1 LRGSRLVSCFCLSFF
16 NCVVVV
22 YLRDVLWRKRERE
35 RERERE
41 RITAFLLGV
50 GFGGSRAACVS
61 YSFARVGARR
71 RFPRGV
77 RLVAL
82 VGDCGMTA
90 VGLSLNT
97 EQSLMIDYESREIG
111 QGVLT

>member
-1 LRGSRLVSCFCLSFF
+1 MCSG
-16 NCVVVV
+16 
-22 YLRDVLWRKRERE
+22 E

-111 QGVLT
+111 QGALT